1 MFLTEHF
8 IEQTL
13 ISSKIRKMNLKV
25 IKIMIMLKIM
35 LSDKI
40 VHEKNIYDHYYRN
53 NTYCH
58 EQNKSYTG
66 SFEGMKT

>member
-1 MFLTEHF
+1 MISYFNVLSKIMFLTEHF
-8 IEQTL
+8 NEQTL

-40 VHEKNIYDHYYRN
+40 VHEKEYL
-53 NTYCH
+53 
-58 EQNKSYTG
+58 
-66 SFEGMKT
+66 